1 MKNKLSITLFLLLVT
16 MAVTVF
22 LFFYWTVED
31 KRSTLFA
38 FNLGYTLFIEI
49 LFFGFIYFTRLSS
62 KKLIGSVYAILGS
75 VLFFYLLF
83 GFLSLLVFNILLLEA
98 VSVKWYYTWIILGT
112 LGGIIATG
120 FTLKLNTNLIKMEN
134 ETKQGADMLSGFI
147 QKLKYLEKKYGSLLT
162 EKGLSETFESSY
174 ASSISKL
181 LHKLKFINPKML
193 DDKAVGEKIK
203 NAIYSIENAIEE
215 MNAPD
220 ADGKAVQKR
229 ISSLVDDTV
238 FYLNSMKN

>member
-22 LFFYWTVED
+22 LFFYWTAED
-31 KRSTLFA
+31 KRTTLFM
-38 FNLGYTLFIEI
+38 FNLGYTLFLEI
-49 LFFGFIYFTRLSS
+49 LFYGFIYFTRLGS
-62 KKLIGSVYAILGS
+62 KKLMGSIYAVLGT

-83 GFLSLLVFNILLLEA
+83 GFISLLAFNILLLEV
-98 VSVKWYYTWIILGT
+98 VSLKWYYTWIVLGT

-120 FTLKLNTNLIKMEN
+120 FTLKLNSNLMDMEN

-147 QKLKYLEKKYGSLLT
+147 QKLKYLEKKYGNLLA
-162 EKGLSETFESSY
+162 EKGLSESFESSY

-181 LHKLKFINPKML
+181 LHKITFINPKML
-193 DDKAVGEKIK
+193 ENKAVTEKIK
-203 NAIYSIENAIEE
+203 NAIYGIEDAIEE

-220 ADGKAVQKR
+220 AEGKAVQKR
-229 ISSLVDDTV
+229 ISALTDDTL
-238 FYLNSMKN
+238 FYLNSLKN